1 MNTQNLTVGCYVR
14 NRKDNTVWFVAN
26 VLSNGKPDLFRY
38 GQKYQN
44 IPTAETFSADYEPV
58 PQDAIRYDMDQD
70 VNYYCPIRGER
81 VYYKFT
87 ELIEGEN
94 RKRGANTHGYALC
107 TVDNVYWKA
116 GRLRFDIVC
125 TYGEGGKYQ
134 DIVCGTTV
142 NELRP
147 AIITIA

>member
-1 MNTQNLTVGCYVR
+1 MNTQDITIGCYVR
-14 NRKDNTVWFVAN
+14 NRKDNTVWMISHVYN
-26 VLSNGKPDLFRY
+26 DGKTDLHRY

-44 IPTAETFSADYEPV
+44 IITTEELHANYEPV
-58 PQDAIRYDMDQD
+58 SQDAISYVMDQATND
-70 VNYYCPIRGER
+70 YCPIRGER

-94 RKRGANTHGYALC
+94 RKRGANAQGYALC
-107 TVDNVYWKA
+107 KVDNVYWKA

-134 DIVCGTTV
+134 DIVCGTTT